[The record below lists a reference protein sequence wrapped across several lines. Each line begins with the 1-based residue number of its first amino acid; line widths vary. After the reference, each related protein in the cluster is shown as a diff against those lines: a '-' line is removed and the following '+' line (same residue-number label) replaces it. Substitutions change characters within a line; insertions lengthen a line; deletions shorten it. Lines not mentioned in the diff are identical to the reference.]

1 MGPSSKT
8 KVMEH
13 IQPLT
18 ASQACRAP
26 MAQQKKGRSMRPFCL
41 QGLGTGAERSV
52 AGGVGTTRGNHDYG
66 SRAQIGRPHRSG
78 AIVRPS
84 CITSIHIWEW
94 HF

>member
-1 MGPSSKT
+1 
-8 KVMEH
+8 MEH

-26 MAQQKKGRSMRPFCL
+26 MAQQKEGPL
-41 QGLGTGAERSV
+41 YAALLLTGLGTGAERSV